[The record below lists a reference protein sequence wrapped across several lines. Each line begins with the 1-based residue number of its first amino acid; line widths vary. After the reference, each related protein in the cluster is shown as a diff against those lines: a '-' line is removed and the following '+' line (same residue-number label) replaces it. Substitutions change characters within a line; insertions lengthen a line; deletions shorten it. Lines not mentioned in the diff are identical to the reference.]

1 MRDISD
7 MLEFVKINET
17 IVVNDFQLQYRF
29 KEGSLD
35 TKISKFLDICSQTAH
50 IANPQCVGGA
60 V

>member
-1 MRDISD
+1 

-35 TKISKFLDICSQTAH
+35 TKISKFLDICSQAAYITNA
-50 IANPQCVGGA
+50 QGLRVA

>member
-35 TKISKFLDICSQTAH
+35 TKISKFLDICSQAAYITNA
-50 IANPQCVGGA
+50 QGLRVA